1 VAPAA
6 RERSAVE
13 RDIVAVLMSSDRARL
28 RVVVRGW
35 VQGVG
40 YRDFASHEAVRLGLK
55 GYVRN
60 SSDASVEI
68 EAEGERADLQRFLDI
83 LRQGPRFAEVRD
95 VEAVWDSYQGEFKDW
110 DLRW

>member
-1 VAPAA
+1 
-6 RERSAVE
+6 
-13 RDIVAVLMSSDRARL
+13 MSSGKARL
-28 RVVVRGW
+28 RAVVRGW

-40 YRDFASHEAVRLGLK
+40 YRDFASREAMRLGLK

-60 SSDASVEI
+60 SSDGSVEI
-68 EAEGERADLQRFLDI
+68 EAEGERSDLERFLDI
-83 LRQGPRFAEVRD
+83 LRAGPPFAEVRE